1 MVELPS
7 CGNPEEGAVEAQP
20 IGLPSNR
27 LQTTPPWTTAWMRPP
42 RTMRWCFLFRS
53 MGWFAKYGRSAF
65 CSLLSCDVKGRH
77 NLTTQGWTKLGT
89 HAHSNPSVFKTTTVF
104 SHKYG
109 LIVLLRRRL
118 GFATCYA
125 DEYSDLHIGWR
136 TAVPVPG
143 KLKMTNFLQG
153 IFVHCQPTCVCWQRE
168 LESKAMNW
176 HCVGGK
182 LVSVE

>member
-20 IGLPSNR
+20 IGLPWVFHVGNLLSCWIAIWDP
-27 LQTTPPWTTAWMRPP
+27 LIQSCMSEFYPCSQALP
-42 RTMRWCFLFRS
+42 
-53 MGWFAKYGRSAF
+53 AKEGESWYI
-65 CSLLSCDVKGRH
+65 LSCDVKGRH

-104 SHKYG
+104 SRKYG